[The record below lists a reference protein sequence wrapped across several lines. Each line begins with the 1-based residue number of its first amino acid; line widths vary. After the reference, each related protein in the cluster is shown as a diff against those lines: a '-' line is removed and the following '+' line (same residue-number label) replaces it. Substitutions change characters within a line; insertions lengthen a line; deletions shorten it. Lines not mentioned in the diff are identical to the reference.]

1 MRGHAITSS
10 VERLRPPLDV
20 IETEEAA
27 MRLSLM
33 SVMIVWASTAGAH
46 VGHVADVAGHGHWV
60 GAAAIGL
67 AVLVGLYG
75 KRKDRDQPQAQI
87 PETGTDTGEI
97 DTEEAT
103 A

>member
-1 MRGHAITSS
+1 
-10 VERLRPPLDV
+10 
-20 IETEEAA
+20 
-27 MRLSLM
+27 MRLYLASL
-33 SVMIVWASTAGAH
+33 MIVWASTAVAH

-75 KRKDRDQPQAQI
+75 KLKDRDQPQ
-87 PETGTDTGEI
+87 EGETDTNSGET
-97 DTEEAT
+97 DPEEAT